1 MSDQQPNVFV
11 VPEREFRPPPPPPPE
26 EEESEE
32 TAHRYA
38 TRRRLLTWVIRAGY
52 AAFALAFTIPALAL
66 RALST
71 PKSEIAKGDNLVF
84 AAPTDYGNTGQQVQA
99 ASLPVGAGVHVFPQG
114 KTDNQNN
121 LVELVR
127 IAEGQGAD
135 GLVAFSAICTHLGCA
150 VYAQLDRNGNI
161 ACPCHNSQYDPREGA
176 KVVNPPAP
184 RPLPS
189 LPIAVDDQGVVIVNG
204 GFSGPIGPE

>member
-1 MSDQQPNVFV
+1 MSDKRPDVFV
-11 VPEREFRPPPPPPPE
+11 APQREYRPPQPPPE
-26 EEESEE
+26 VDQFEEIER
-32 TAHRYA
+32 HYA
-38 TRRRLLTWVIRAGY
+38 TRRRLLMWVIRAGY
-52 AAFALAFTIPALAL
+52 GAFALAFTIPALAL

-71 PKSEIAKGDNLVF
+71 PKSELATGDQMVF
-84 AAPTDYGNTGQQVQA
+84 AAPTDYGDTGQPVQA
-99 ASLPVGAGVHVFPQG
+99 GNLPVGTGVHVFPSG

-135 GLVAFSAICTHLGCA
+135 GLVAYSAICTHLGCA
-150 VYAQLDRNGNI
+150 VYAQLDQNGNI
-161 ACPCHNSQYDPREGA
+161 ACPCHNSQYDPRQGA

-189 LPIAVDDQGVVIVNG
+189 LPIAVDDQGIVVVNG

>member
-1 MSDQQPNVFV
+1 MSDKRPDVFV
-11 VPEREFRPPPPPPPE
+11 VPEREHRPLPPPQE
-26 EEESEE
+26 VDLSEE
-32 TAHRYA
+32 IERRYA
-38 TRRRLLTWVIRAGY
+38 TRRRLLKWVIRAGY
-52 AAFALAFTIPALAL
+52 GAFALAFTIPALAL
-66 RALST
+66 RSLST
-71 PKSEIAKGDNLVF
+71 PKSEIASGDHLVF
-84 AAPTDYGNTGQQVQA
+84 AAPTDYGDTGQPVQA
-99 ASLPVGAGVHVFPQG
+99 AGLPVGAGVHAFPSG

-135 GLVAFSAICTHLGCA
+135 GLVAYSAICTHLGCA
-150 VYAQLDRNGNI
+150 VYAQLDQNGNI
-161 ACPCHNSQYDPREGA
+161 ACPCHNSQYDPRQGA

-189 LPIAVDDQGVVIVNG
+189 LPITVDDQGIVVVNG